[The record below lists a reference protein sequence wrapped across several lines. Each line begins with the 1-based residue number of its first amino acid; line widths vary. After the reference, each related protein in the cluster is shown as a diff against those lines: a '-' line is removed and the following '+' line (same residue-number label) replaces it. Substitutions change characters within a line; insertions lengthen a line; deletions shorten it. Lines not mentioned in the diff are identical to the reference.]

1 MDRLYVKSFGP
12 LKEIDIEINHVNLFI
27 GANGSGKSVLGKLL
41 TIVLDFNI
49 QSEDIFLK
57 KLREF
62 GIDFLTDET
71 VIRVY
76 GEKEQFVEIIDKKI
90 TFSSQLEKLHK
101 SLLET
106 LHIQNE
112 IKTLLK
118 NNKDEEQNKVLNYI
132 SKQLE
137 DAHKIS
143 EEAEA
148 MVSSQYIPAE
158 RNLISLFSQSL
169 SSFVVAEIP
178 LPKFLLHFS
187 SQYEKARNEIKE
199 LDLLGMRYLNNGK
212 DLVYYNEDEYLELA
226 HSSSGMQSA
235 LPLYLTMR
243 YFGHKNHH
251 TIVVE
256 EPELNL
262 FPKAQNETI
271 KYLIQERNNDN
282 NLFLMTHSPYVLSA
296 LNILLYAHKVGSL
309 NENTKAKVSALVP
322 ESQWINP
329 DKFSAYYLEN
339 GTVRSLKGATGL
351 IGENEI
357 DASSD
362 EIDSEFNELVEIYRE
377 HKHDR

>member
-1 MDRLYVKSFGP
+1 MGRLCVKSFGP

-90 TFSSQLEKLHK
+90 TFSSQLEKSHK
-101 SLLET
+101 ALLSLIDIVSKKLEA
-106 LHIQNE
+106 LEEVSKEEVSKRLDE
-112 IKTLLK
+112 I
-118 NNKDEEQNKVLNYI
+118 
-132 SKQLE
+132 
-137 DAHKIS
+137 
-143 EEAEA
+143 EA

-271 KYLIQERNNDN
+271 KYLVQECNDKN
-282 NLFLMTHSPYVLSA
+282 NLFLMTHSPYVLSS

>member
-1 MDRLYVKSFGP
+1 MGRLCVKSFGP
-12 LKEIDIEINHVNLFI
+12 LKEIDIEINHINLFI
-27 GANGSGKSVLGKLL
+27 GANGSGKSVLGKLI
-41 TIVLDFNI
+41 T
-49 QSEDIFLK
+49 IFLNPMIFLEENVFE
-57 KLREF
+57 KLKEF
-62 GIDFLTDET
+62 QIDFLEESSIIKFYADQKDEPLIELKHKNLRFST
-71 VIRVY
+71 EFATQKKKYQKGLLLDEALWDV
-76 GEKEQFVEIIDKKI
+76 EKFQNFLADLPVEIREEVLKFKKAR
-90 TFSSQLEKLHK
+90 
-101 SLLET
+101 ET
-106 LHIQNE
+106 AVERAQ
-112 IKTLLK
+112 
-118 NNKDEEQNKVLNYI
+118 
-132 SKQLE
+132 
-137 DAHKIS
+137 
-143 EEAEA
+143 
-148 MVSSQYIPAE
+148 SQYIPAE

-251 TIVVE
+251 AVIIE

-262 FPKAQNETI
+262 FPKAQCQTI
-271 KYLIQERNNDN
+271 HYLVEQMNSKSQ
-282 NLFLMTHSPYVLSA
+282 LFLMTHSPYVLSA
-296 LNILLYAHKVGSL
+296 LNILLYAYKVGSMS
-309 NENTKAKVSALVP
+309 ESAKSQVSSLISP
-322 ESQWINP
+322 SQWINP

-357 DASSD
+357 DASND